1 MDEQTEATPRDRG
14 QELGF
19 ARRLA
24 RLVDE
29 MKGTKIVVLDMLESL
44 EIVDYFVIAT
54 GLNERHLRAIAGE
67 IDVRVKKEDGILKNH
82 AEGMKNERW
91 VLMDYGAVVVHLFH
105 PDAREYYDLEFL
117 WAEAP
122 RMEWKEAEDGT
133 SG

>member
-14 QELGF
+14 RELGF

-29 MKGTKIVVLDMLESL
+29 LKGTNIVVLDMLESL

-54 GLNERHLRAIAGE
+54 GLNERHLRAMASE
-67 IDVRVKKEDGILKNH
+67 IDVRVKKEDERLKNH
-82 AEGMKNERW
+82 AEGLKNERW
-91 VLMDYGAVVVHLFH
+91 VLLDYGAVVVHLFH

-117 WAEAP
+117 WAAAP
-122 RMEWKEAEDGT
+122 RVEWDEEEDGT
-133 SG
+133 PG

>member
-1 MDEQTEATPRDRG
+1 MDENTEITPQDRV

-24 RLVDE
+24 RLVYE
-29 MKGTKIVVLDMLESL
+29 MKGTDVVILDMLESL

-54 GLNERHLRAIAGE
+54 GLNERHLRALASE
-67 IDVRVKKEDGILKNH
+67 IDVRVKKEDEILKNH

-91 VLMDYGAVVVHLFH
+91 VLLDYGAVVVHLFH

-117 WAEAP
+117 WADAP